1 MQNDLG
7 KLLLRLTTGGLML
20 FYGVYKL
27 QHGIQVVKDIVAG
40 NGLPEVIA
48 NAVYLGEV
56 AAPVLVILG
65 IFTRV
70 AASVMALDMLA
81 AILLAG
87 MANILK
93 TGAYGAYALEIE
105 AFFLLNAVAVLLL
118 GPGKLAL
125 GGRKYS

>member
-1 MQNDLG
+1 MQSDLG

-20 FYGVYKL
+20 FYGLYKL
-27 QHGIQVVKDIVAG
+27 QNGIQVVKDIVRG
-40 NGLPEVIA
+40 QGLPEVIA

-56 AAPVLVILG
+56 VAPVLVVLG
-65 IFTRV
+65 IFTR
-70 AASVMALDMLA
+70 AAAGVMAIDMLA
-81 AILLAG
+81 AIFLAG

-105 AFFLLNAVAVLLL
+105 AFFLLNALAIMLL

-125 GGRKYS
+125 GGRRYG